1 MKKNLQPTSAPKNIP
16 HLEVIKLWTKAGA
29 RCEFPGCNKYLWR
42 DDLTQSEANFG
53 QNAHVVARSL
63 GGPRGGNSLPLS
75 ERNKAEN
82 LMLLCLD
89 HHKLIDSKEHRAEYP
104 DELLYRY
111 KQEHEERVFY
121 FTGHNGARTH
131 LIRVKAKIAGEAVE
145 IPNHQIRDAV
155 VPMYPLDNNGTEIN
169 LTELPDIEDPAYW
182 NMGVRMIDQQI
193 EPLYAPAIGRL
204 PHAHYSVFALGS
216 IPLLV
221 YLGHKLSNKITTEL
235 FQRHRD
241 TQDWKWKSEGDIVN
255 FETHCLQ
262 QTESGDVALILS
274 LSGKIA
280 LSDLPEDVRT
290 NYTVYEIIVSDTDP
304 NPMLFGRRESLLN
317 FQNQYQAFIR
327 GLKNTHGKIDSL
339 SLFPAIPAPIA
350 VACGRDL
357 LKKIDPSL
365 KVFDNN
371 KKNGGFSHVLTVN

>member
-1 MKKNLQPTSAPKNIP
+1 MKKSSKLTSAPKNIP
-16 HLEVIKLWTKAGA
+16 QLEVIKLWTKAGA

-42 DDLTQSEANFG
+42 DDLTLSEANFG
-53 QNAHVVARSL
+53 ENAHVAARSL
-63 GGPRGGNSLPLS
+63 GGPRGNSSLPLS

-82 LMLLCLD
+82 LILLCLV

-111 KQEHEERVFY
+111 KQEHEERIFY
-121 FTGHNGARTH
+121 FTGHNGVRTH

-145 IPNHQIRDAV
+145 IPDHQIREAIA
-155 VPMYPLDNNGTEIN
+155 PMYPLNDDGTEVD
-169 LTELPDIEDPAYW
+169 LTQLPDKEDPAYW
-182 NMGVRMIDQQI
+182 NMGVRIIDQQV
-193 EPLYAPAIGRL
+193 EQLYSPAIGRL
-204 PHAHYSVFALGS
+204 PYAHYSVFALGS

-241 TQDWKWKSEGDIVN
+241 TQDWKWKPEGDVVN
-255 FETHCLQ
+255 YETRCLQ
-262 QTESGDVALILS
+262 QIESSNVALILS
-274 LSGKIA
+274 LSGKID
-280 LSDLPEDVRT
+280 LSDLPEEVRT
-290 NYTVYEIIVSDTDP
+290 GYTVYEIAVSGIDP
-304 NPMLFGRRESLLN
+304 NPTLFGRRESLLN
-317 FQNQYQAFIR
+317 FQTQYQTLIR
-327 GLKNTHGKIDSL
+327 DLKNKHGRIDSL
-339 SLFPAIPAPIA
+339 SLFPAIPVPMA

-357 LKKIDPSL
+357 LKKVDPSL

>member
-1 MKKNLQPTSAPKNIP
+1 MKKSSKSISAPKNIP
-16 HLEVIKLWTKAGA
+16 PLEVIKLWTKAGA

-42 DDLTQSEANFG
+42 DDLTLSEANFG
-53 QNAHVVARSL
+53 ENAHVAARSL
-63 GGPRGGNSLPLS
+63 GGPRGNSSLPLS

-89 HHKLIDSKEHRAEYP
+89 HHKLIDSKEHQAEYP
-104 DELLYRY
+104 DELLYHY
-111 KQEHEERVFY
+111 KQQHEERIFY
-121 FTGHNGARTH
+121 FTSHNGARTH

-145 IPNHQIRDAV
+145 IPDNQIREAIA
-155 VPMYPLDNNGTEIN
+155 PMYPVNNDGTEVD
-169 LTELPDIEDPAYW
+169 LTQLPDIEDPAYW
-182 NMGVRMIDQQI
+182 NMGVRIIDQQI
-193 EPLYAPAIGRL
+193 EQLYAPAIGRL
-204 PHAHYSVFALGS
+204 PYGHYSVFALGS

-241 TQDWKWKSEGDIVN
+241 TQDWKWKSEGDVVN
-255 FETHCLQ
+255 FETRCLQ
-262 QTESGDVALILS
+262 QSESSNVALILS

-280 LSDLPEDVRT
+280 FTDLPEDIRT
-290 NYTVYEIIVSDTDP
+290 GYTVYEIGVSGIAP
-304 NPMLFGRRESLLN
+304 NPMLFGRKESLLN
-317 FQNQYQAFIR
+317 FQTQYQAFIR
-327 GLKNTHGKIDSL
+327 GLKNKHGKIDSL